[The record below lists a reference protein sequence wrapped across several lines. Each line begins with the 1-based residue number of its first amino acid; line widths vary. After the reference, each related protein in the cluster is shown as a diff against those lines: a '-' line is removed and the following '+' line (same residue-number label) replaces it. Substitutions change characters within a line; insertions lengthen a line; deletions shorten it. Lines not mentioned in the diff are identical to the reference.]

1 MLKRTNILALVGGG
15 NIPIFSKNKI
25 IIYDDHQ
32 GLIIRQIR
40 FNSDVIEVK
49 LREDC
54 IIGLIEDK
62 IYLLNINSLEII
74 DIIEIDKLY
83 KYIYGISNTNN
94 LILAFPKYQN
104 KGKVQIIKYFIS
116 KKIYQK
122 NDTKIINAH
131 ESNITNISINN
142 NGTLLATVSEKGP
155 YIRLFDISNGEL
167 VAELKRGKKGKI
179 FNLKF
184 DLESEIFGY
193 INDLGKI
200 YIYEIN
206 QLKKIVENNEKEK
219 SDKKDNKEA
228 SNKPIEI
235 HKIKEKPIAKYKISE
250 NRNILGFSPNK
261 LAIILTSKGKLYKIS
276 YNVKSGSKCLKIDE
290 AEINIV
296 N

>member
-54 IIGLIEDK
+54 IIGLID
-62 IYLLNINSLEII
+62 
-74 DIIEIDKLY
+74 DKLY

-179 FNLKF
+179 YNLKF

-206 QLKKIVENNEKEK
+206 KLKKIDENNEKEK

-296 N
+296 NYKII